1 MQQPSVRAPHARLLR
16 DPPALASNSLAR
28 SARAARV
35 AAFIVK
41 AMGCG
46 LFVTTTTRIHS
57 SASSPWTLHGCI
69 FKLQYTCS
77 ARLVSLGSGVSV
89 SVVCLRFMWNETRAV
104 VECNKGKMLRG
115 ACLICALI

>member
-35 AAFIVK
+35 AAVIVK
-41 AMGCG
+41 ATGCG

-69 FKLQYTCS
+69 FKIQYS
-77 ARLVSLGSGVSV
+77 ARLVSLCCGVSV

-104 VECNKGKMLRG
+104 VECNKGKMLRC
-115 ACLICALI
+115 ACLICA